1 MEVCVDTAHWF
12 DAGVRSAGLGRQEP
26 TKKEYARFEGVWSF
40 AVIDVEGTKQP
51 VPPFES
57 NKIIIAQDGLF
68 TVVQG
73 PKVTRGIF
81 KLDPSKIPKHFD
93 QTVTDGPAKGMTAAC
108 IYELEGDTY
117 MLCGSFRGKDRPA
130 TFDSKPK
137 SGLIV
142 QSFKRE
148 KQVVKEALIEVGR
161 RELSGT
167 WQAISYALDG
177 TKASDEDMK
186 RIKLVIDADGHA
198 TALREGKVF
207 IAAATDIDPT
217 KTPITIDF
225 SYTEGDIKGKTAL
238 GIYKIENDLLTICR
252 TSPGDARP
260 TEFTSKPGSGH
271 TLMTYRR
278 ETTPPK

>member
-1 MEVCVDTAHWF
+1 LIRLTGLMLACGLMASDSD
-12 DAGVRSAGLGRQEP
+12 DA

-40 AVIDVEGTKQP
+40 AVIDVEGKKQP
-51 VPPFES
+51 IPPFET
-57 NKIIIAQDGLF
+57 NKIIILKEGRF
-68 TVVQG
+68 VVLQG
-73 PKVTRGIF
+73 PKLTRGVF
-81 KLDPSKIPKHFD
+81 TLDPSKTPKHFD
-93 QTVTDGPAKGMTAAC
+93 QTVTDGPAKGLKAAC
-108 IYELEGDTY
+108 VYELEGDTY
-117 MLCGSFRGKDRPA
+117 KLCGSFRGGERPA
-130 TFDSKPK
+130 TFDIKPG

-148 KQVVKEALIEVGR
+148 KQDVKEALIEVGR

-198 TALREGKVF
+198 TALRDGKVF